1 MCLWSELW
9 PFNFCG
15 GGLSSSPLK
24 SKRTPTDITEGWL
37 AAAACSP
44 WTIVLRLGVREPFGK
59 SCLLRTQCYLSAGTG
74 GKRVPRPWGVKG
86 SAQEASGRTWGGQWG
101 RQVGCGCE
109 QHKAH
114 TSLQGPRESQ
124 MNWNLGVTCAHALKI
139 CLVVTVEK
147 IRGQERGQRGQ
158 CGGCCHLK

>member
-1 MCLWSELW
+1 MYWGHL
-9 PFNFCG
+9 NTQKG
-15 GGLSSSPLK
+15 N
-24 SKRTPTDITEGWL
+24 TH
-37 AAAACSP
+37 AAACSP
-44 WTIVLRLGVREPFGK
+44 WTIVLPLGVGEPFGK
-59 SCLLRTQCYLSAGTG
+59 SYWACLRRTQCYLSAGTG